1 MSNANRDQN
10 NVPTLIAVS
19 SADGVTI
26 DRVLVAPTNHGLQ
39 ISDDITGTDYGT
51 PNAKRD
57 ENSVPCLMGVSSDD
71 GVTPVAVYT
80 DGSGKLLV
88 QST

>member
-1 MSNANRDQN
+1 MENANRDQN

-19 SADGVTI
+19 SADGTTI
-26 DRVLVAPTNHGLQ
+26 DRVEVNPASHSLR
-39 ISDDITGTDYGT
+39 ISDGVTGTDFGT
-51 PNAKRD
+51 VNAKRD
-57 ENSVPCLMGVSSDD
+57 ENSVRCLMGVSSVD

-80 DGSGKLLV
+80 DGNGYLLV

>member
-1 MSNANRDQN
+1 MSQNAKRDEN
-10 NVPTLIAVS
+10 NVPTLIAAS
-19 SADGVTI
+19 SADGTSFFRI
-26 DRVLVAPTNHGLQ
+26 YATNNALNV
-39 ISDDITGTDYGT
+39 SDGTSGSDFGT

-57 ENSVPCLMGVSSDD
+57 ENNVRCLMAVSSAD

-80 DGSGKLLV
+80 DGSGNLLV